1 MGTMS
6 IRTVLQVVNDSNL
19 ERTVAKKQDLD

>member
-1 MGTMS
+1 MGTIS

-19 ERTVAKKQDLD
+19 GRTVAKKQDLD